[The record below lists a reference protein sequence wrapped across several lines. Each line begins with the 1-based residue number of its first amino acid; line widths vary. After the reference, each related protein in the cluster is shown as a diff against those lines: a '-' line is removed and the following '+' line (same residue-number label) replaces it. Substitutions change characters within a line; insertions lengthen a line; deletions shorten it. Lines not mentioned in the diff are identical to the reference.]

1 MSRRTRRAVLG
12 AAALLVLAAI
22 AFVGL
27 GFLPVPP
34 DVPAVAGAS
43 REPGSGSLR
52 RPFPAMAVRADNPG
66 TPDKVALGRLLYFD
80 PVLSGANDISCASCH
95 HPDLGFTDGRG
106 LAMGKG
112 GHGVG
117 PARAGGTE
125 IRRGAPTIWNAAY
138 NHRQFWDGRAADL
151 EEQARGP
158 ITSPDEMDQKPEAL
172 VAELEAI
179 PEYVGL
185 FDEAFGGT
193 AGSSVTFDNVTRAIA
208 AFERTLVSDRSR
220 FDRYAAGDPAALS
233 PQERRG
239 LALFRSLKT
248 RCFECHGFPTFANT
262 DFKVIGVPDLPGHAP
277 DRGRAETGAGAGYE
291 RAFKVPT
298 LRNVARTA
306 PYMHNGKFQTLD
318 EVLDFY
324 AKGGGRGAGLALT
337 NQDDKVREFPLT
349 ASEKADIIAFLGALT
364 DESRRPEFPDRVPSG
379 LPVVEHIA
387 GAPGAD
393 VEASG
398 TTVAKAMA
406 RKGGATKAGAPK
418 AGDSKPGDAE
428 AEALATTW
436 RVSPGESIQA
446 AVDRAR
452 PGDTV
457 EINPGVY
464 HESVLVDADRITLR
478 GMVMKGE
485 RAVLDGEKELS
496 DAVIASGDGFIVEGL
511 AMRHYTSNGVTVQG
525 ANGVVFRD
533 LVIDDTGLYGV
544 YPVECKD
551 VTIEAVTVTGAKDAA
566 LYVGQSKDIVVRG
579 NEVHDNVTGIEIE
592 NSVNALV
599 EENYA
604 HDNTGGILVFLLPNN
619 PSKVGTDT
627 RVLRNRVVTNNHANF
642 GAPGSIVSQ
651 VAPGTGIFVM
661 AADRTEVAE
670 NEVKGNDSLGIGVV
684 SLAVAFPKGTRF
696 DVGIVPEGNRIHDN
710 KLSENGRKPAPSVKA
725 AGGGADLLW
734 DGSGWDN
741 TWEESGAR
749 SVPWFLPGPRWPELL
764 RKAWSR
770 AVVLAGGG

>member
-1 MSRRTRRAVLG
+1 MSRRTRLAVVAAAVIVLG
-12 AAALLVLAAI
+12 AAAFL
-22 AFVGL
+22 GL

-34 DVPAVAGAS
+34 DVPVVAGAS

-52 RPFPAMAVRADNPG
+52 RPFPAMAARADNPG
-66 TPDKVALGRLLYFD
+66 TPEKVALGRLLYFD

-117 PARAGGTE
+117 PARAGGVE

-172 VAELEAI
+172 VAELTAI
-179 PEYVGL
+179 PEYVRL
-185 FDEAFGGT
+185 FDEAFAGTGGS
-193 AGSSVTFDNVTRAIA
+193 ALTFDNVTRAIA

-239 LALFRSLKT
+239 LTLFRSLKT

-277 DRGRAETGAGAGYE
+277 DRGRAETGGGAAYE

-306 PYMHNGKFQTLD
+306 PYMHNGTFRTLD

-324 AKGGGRGAGLALT
+324 AKGGGRGAGLPLA
-337 NQDDKVREFPLT
+337 NQDDKVRAFPLT
-349 ASEKADIIAFLGALT
+349 ASEKADLIAFLNALT
-364 DESRRPEFPDRVPSG
+364 DETRRPEFPDRVPSG
-379 LPVVEHIA
+379 LPVVEHVA
-387 GAPGAD
+387 GAAPLEAEPSGTAAAKPGA
-393 VEASG
+393 G
-398 TTVAKAMA
+398 
-406 RKGGATKAGAPK
+406 KAGA
-418 AGDSKPGDAE
+418 AKPGATRPGE
-428 AEALATTW
+428 ADTEALATTW
-436 RVSPGESIQA
+436 RVSPGESVQA

-457 EINPGVY
+457 EVAPGLY

-478 GMVMKGE
+478 GVVVKGE
-485 RAVLDGEKELS
+485 RAVLDGQNELS
-496 DAVIASGDGFIVEGL
+496 DAVIASGDGFTIEGL
-511 AMRHYTSNGVTVQG
+511 ALRRYTSNGVSVQG
-525 ANGVVFRD
+525 ATGVLFRD
-533 LVIDDTGLYGV
+533 LVIDATGLYGV

-566 LYVGQSKDIVVRG
+566 LYVGQSKDIVVHG

-619 PSKVGTDT
+619 PSKVGADT
-627 RVLRNRVVTNNHANF
+627 RVLRNRVITNNHANF

-670 NEVKGNDSLGIGVV
+670 NEVKGNDSFGIAVV
-684 SLAVAFPKGTRF
+684 GLAVAFPKGTRF
-696 DVGIVPEGNRIHDN
+696 DVGSVPEGNRIHDN

-725 AGGGADLLW
+725 AGGGGDLLW

-749 SVPWFLPGPRWPELL
+749 SVPFVLPGPRWPELL

-770 AVVLAGGG
+770 AVSLLG